1 MYDVYRKFYEENV
14 MKYGSKT
21 AIFLMV
27 GTFYELYDLQNIS
40 TGETEFNVREITDLL
55 GIQLTTKKD
64 ATPVGTV
71 GLFAGIPDYT
81 LHKHAARLTTNGW
94 TVVVVDQVKDAK
106 GKVLKRVVG
115 RILSPSTHV
124 EAMLINETPYVTLLV
139 FANPQQVALASLDL
153 TTAATSTYQSIGS
166 TDDVQ
171 QHLSLYKPKELLV
184 YWSKQSVDVR
194 KIFALPASIPIHCKP
209 LPTLTPSPLANADYL
224 RRIYNIKSLLPVR
237 EYLSI
242 RSDLEEL
249 ALLLLL
255 QFAEDH
261 MPSAIQGF
269 QRSVPWIPEQNLVCG
284 NHALE
289 QLQMDSVVALFNS
302 CITPMGKRAIR
313 ERLLKP
319 LTHASA
325 IQSKLQEIQAFQAWT
340 PLEQKSFTEQ
350 LRFIG
355 DLPRLHRKVQLATVT
370 DQEFVTLGQSYA
382 AATNLLAQWP
392 AASPL
397 QPSLRS
403 EDLKKL
409 VAVFE
414 AHIVMDKA
422 LQASEDMTP
431 FSSPAV
437 CDLEQ
442 QISKVL
448 QEFER
453 LRRSLSTAASLSADA
468 IRLEAREKE
477 PFGFKAS
484 STTLKALQAV
494 HSLLPKGTAI
504 QALKSGGWIDLPAL
518 HTLNAQ
524 LVKLRLQL
532 ESLRRETVL
541 EVSAILYQSQQDE
554 QGWLQLEEWI
564 SHIDCIRC
572 IAKVSA
578 ERGFTCPQLDLE
590 AGAAFLDIRGLR
602 HPLVQSHACRVAYVP
617 HDVQLGLGTDSW
629 LVYGMNASG
638 KSTLMKAVGI
648 TTILAQS
655 GCFVPATSMS
665 LRPFSSLY
673 TRILNHDN
681 LFAGMSSFA
690 TEMAELRPILRQ
702 ATEQTLVL
710 GDELCSGTESVSA
723 MALVSAGIQ
732 WLSKRG
738 TKFIF
743 ATHLH
748 DLPTLLDPPSLRLK
762 IWHLHVEYD
771 PVSHKLVYDRTLVPG
786 SGSTL
791 YGLEVAR
798 AMDLPLEFLELAQQQ
813 RHTLLQST
821 THLESKPSSYNSLV
835 RRHAC
840 EVCGSAVSSD
850 LEVHHIEQQVTAV
863 NGILPNG
870 MPMNDAANLVVLCAT
885 CHDKH
890 HADALVVLPLVQT
903 SDGLERSETQSTRT
917 TKSAALKKPKWT
929 EEEMTQIHQL
939 LTKYKTASLK
949 GVVYQLKEQFGI
961 TISSQA
967 LGTIRRSL

>member
-1 MYDVYRKFYEENV
+1 MYDEYRKFYEENV
-14 MKYGSKT
+14 KKYGSQT

-27 GTFYELYDLQNIS
+27 GAFYELYDLQNTT
-40 TGETEFNVREITDLL
+40 TGETEFNVRVIADLL
-55 GIQLTTKKD
+55 GIQVTTKRD
-64 ATPVGTV
+64 ATPPNTV

-81 LHKHAARLTTNGW
+81 LHKHAGRLTSNGW

-106 GKVLKRVVG
+106 GKVLRRVIG

-124 EAMLINETPYVTLLV
+124 EAMLITETPYVTLLV

-153 TTAATSTYQSIGS
+153 TTAATSTYQCHGS
-166 TDDVQ
+166 TEDIQ

-184 YWSKQSVDVR
+184 YWSKQPVDVR
-194 KIFALPASIPIHCKP
+194 KIFTLPASIPIHCKP

-261 MPSAIQGF
+261 MPSAVQGF
-269 QRSVPWIPEQNLVCG
+269 QRSMPWIPEQNLVCG

-289 QLQMDSVVALFNS
+289 QLQMDSVAALFNA
-302 CITPMGKRAIR
+302 CISPMGKRGIR

-319 LTHASA
+319 LTHATA
-325 IQSKLQEIQAFQAWT
+325 IQHRLQEIQAFQAWAVADQKAF
-340 PLEQKSFTEQ
+340 EQQ

-370 DQEFVTLGQSYA
+370 HQEFVTLGQSYA
-382 AATNLLAQWP
+382 ASTHLLQQWP
-392 AASPL
+392 IQSPL
-397 QPSLRS
+397 QPTIKS

-409 VAVFE
+409 TTVFA

-437 CDLEQ
+437 CDLEH
-442 QISKVL
+442 QIAKVL

-453 LRRSLSTAASLSADA
+453 VRLSLATAASLSTEA
-468 IRLEAREKE
+468 IRLESREKE
-477 PFGFKAS
+477 PFGLKAS
-484 STTLKALQAV
+484 SATLKAMQSV
-494 HSLLPKGTAI
+494 IHLLPKGTVI

-524 LVKLRLQL
+524 LVTLRLQL
-532 ESLRRETVL
+532 ESAARETVL
-541 EVSAILYQSQQDE
+541 EVCSTLYQSQQDE
-554 QGWLQLEEWI
+554 QGWLQLEEWL
-564 SHIDCIRC
+564 SHVDCIRC
-572 IAKVSA
+572 IANVSA
-578 ERGFTCPQLDLE
+578 ANGFTCPTLDLE
-590 AGAAFLDIRGLR
+590 AGAAFLQIQGLR
-602 HPLVQSHACRVAYVP
+602 HPLVQSRVAYVQ

-648 TTILAQS
+648 ATILAQS
-655 GCFVPATSMS
+655 GCFVPATGMR

-681 LFAGMSSFA
+681 LAQGMSSFA
-690 TEMAELRPILRQ
+690 VEMAELRPVLRQ

-732 WLSKRG
+732 WLSERK

-748 DLPTLLDPPSLRLK
+748 DLPTLLDPAALKLK

-771 PVSHKLVYDRTLVPG
+771 PVSHKLVYDRTLLPG
-786 SGSTL
+786 PGSTL

-813 RHTLLQST
+813 RHKLLHSSS
-821 THLESKPSSYNSLV
+821 HLDAKPSSYNSLV
-835 RRHAC
+835 RRSAC
-840 EVCGSAVSSD
+840 EVCGSPAA
-850 LEVHHIEQQVTAV
+850 LEVHHIEQQASAT
-863 NGILPNG
+863 NGILPSG
-870 MPMNDAANLVVLCAT
+870 IPMNDVANLVVLCAA

-890 HADALVVLPLVQT
+890 HADTLEVLPLVQT

-917 TKSAALKKPKWT
+917 KSTATKKGKWS
-929 EEEMTQIHQL
+929 EEEMAQIHQL
-939 LTKYKTASLK
+939 LNKYKTASLK
-949 GVVYQLKEQFGI
+949 GVAYQLKEQFGI
-961 TISSQA
+961 EISSQA
-967 LGTIRRSL
+967 LGAIRRTL